1 MKTILIVD
9 DIADNL
15 KLLKELLTRDNYLVK
30 AANNGKRCLEIVK
43 KSKPDLILL
52 DIMMPDM
59 NGYEVCKKLKENADT
74 KDIPVIF
81 VTAKGDIDD
90 ETYGFEVGA
99 VDYISKPISA
109 PIVRARV
116 KNHLALTKL
125 ESYDKVAKCAIVM
138 LAEAGHFNDTDTGY
152 HIWRMGSYA
161 KVIAKAAGWR
171 SDAAEQ
177 LGLAA
182 TMHDTG
188 KIGISDVILRAPRK
202 LTDEEWV
209 EMKKHPEIGAR
220 ILRQSKHPLFKLSAI
235 ICQSHHEKY
244 DGSGYPEG
252 LKAEEIPVSARI
264 VAIADV
270 FDALTMKRAYKKPW
284 SIEEAIEE
292 IKNQSGK
299 HFDPKFVDIFIENI
313 EEIIKEKN
321 YWENKEDGEE
331 IKC

>member
-15 KLLKELLTRDNYLVK
+15 KLLKELLTRENYLVK

-109 PIVRARV
+109 PILCARV
-116 KNHLALTKL
+116 KNHLTLTKL
-125 ESYDKVAKCAIVM
+125 ESYDKIARCAIVM
-138 LAEAGHFNDTDTGY
+138 LAEAGHYNDTDTGY

-161 KVIAKAAGWR
+161 KVIAKASGWE
-171 SDAAEQ
+171 SDDAEQ

-182 TMHDTG
+182 SMHDTG
-188 KIGISDVILRAPRK
+188 KIGISDTILRAPRK
-202 LTDEEWV
+202 LTAEEWV

-220 ILRQSKHPLFKLSAI
+220 ILKQSDHPLFKLSAV

-252 LKAEEIPVSARI
+252 LKAEDIPESARI

-321 YWENKEDGEE
+321 YWESKEDGEGM
-331 IKC
+331 KC